1 MQKKKIKVITICGW
15 GRSGSTLLGCIL
27 DQIDGFFYGGE
38 LRNIW
43 KMSVLNNRLCGCG
56 VPFRECSLWKKIM
69 GDSFGNLKDT
79 EVEKITKSIHKLLRS
94 RFIPI
99 KFLPLGSQYF
109 EKQLGFYMD
118 TVKKLFESI
127 ISKTNSRIIVDSTK
141 AILYSYLLSLMDN
154 IELHVLHLIRDPRGV
169 AFSRQKKKIQPDS
182 EDVIYM
188 HRSGILKSSMLW
200 DIRNFATEFSWGKS
214 LKSYTKIRYEDFVD
228 NPKKTITKILKIVG
242 EETSRLP
249 FESDNEIELKK
260 NHTVWGNPSRFNTG
274 VVKLKL
280 DEEWRTKMKS
290 SDKLITTFLTFPL
303 LLRYGYK
310 V

>member
-1 MQKKKIKVITICGW
+1 MSKPKIKVITICGW

-56 VPFRECSLWKKIM
+56 VPFKECSLWKKIIN
-69 GDSFGNLKDT
+69 DSFGNID
-79 EVEKITKSIHKLLRS
+79 EAEIEKTIKSIHKLLKS

-99 KFLPLGSQYF
+99 KFLPLGNEYF
-109 EKQLGFYMD
+109 KNQLGFYMD
-118 TVKKLFESI
+118 IVKKLFESI
-127 ISKTNSRIIVDSTK
+127 ITTTNSKIIVDSTK
-141 AILYSYLLSLMDN
+141 AILYSYLLSLMDD
-154 IELHVLHLIRDPRGV
+154 IELHVLHIIRDPRGV

-182 EDVIYM
+182 EEVIYM
-188 HRSGILKSSMLW
+188 HQSGILKSSMLW

-214 LKSYTKIRYEDFVD
+214 LKSYTKIRYEDFVGK
-228 NPKKTITKILKIVG
+228 PKMTFTKILETVG
-242 EETSRLP
+242 ESSSKLP
-249 FESDNEIELKK
+249 FISDNEIELKK
-260 NHTVWGNPSRFNTG
+260 NHTVWGNPSRFKTG
-274 VVKLKL
+274 IVKLKL
-280 DEEWRTKMKS
+280 DEEWRTKMKP
-290 SDKLITTFLTFPL
+290 SDRLITTFLTFPL